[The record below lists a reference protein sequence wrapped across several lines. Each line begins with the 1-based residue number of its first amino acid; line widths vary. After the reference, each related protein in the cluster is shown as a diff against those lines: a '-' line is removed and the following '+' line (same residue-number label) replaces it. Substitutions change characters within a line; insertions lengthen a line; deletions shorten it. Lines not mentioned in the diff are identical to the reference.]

1 MEKPLFANAQIDLAR
16 LPRVAGVDWSKLERA
31 YLRVQML
38 SLWFFRLLILGIFL
52 FTLGVQGD
60 IPLWLMGAI
69 SGGWILL
76 LLLSTYIV
84 YRAFRIKGYAV
95 RQRDLMYRSGL
106 LFRKTTVIPYSR
118 IQHSEVH
125 QGVIERQFGLAR
137 LAIYTAGGSQS
148 DLTIPGLTKE
158 RAEQMRTFVSEKVA
172 SDEEE

>member
-1 MEKPLFANAQIDLAR
+1 MEKPLFVNQQVDLDQ
-16 LPRVAGVDWSKLERA
+16 LPKVADINWLDHEPA
-31 YLRVQML
+31 YLRVQLLGMYI
-38 SLWFFRLLILGIFL
+38 FRLLILGIFV
-52 FTLGVQGD
+52 FSATVLGDMQ
-60 IPLWLMGAI
+60 LWLLGAI

-76 LLLSTYIV
+76 LLMSTYIV
-84 YRAFRIKGYAV
+84 YRAFRIKSYAV
-95 RQRDLMYRSGL
+95 RQHDLMYRSGL
-106 LFRKTTVIPYSR
+106 IFRKTTVIPYNR